1 MEKITFENNLKPLL
15 GPSSRQNQVQEGQ
28 EKSFGETLNS
38 ALNEVN
44 ALKREADE
52 AVKDLATGG
61 GNIHE
66 TMIAMEKASISF
78 QLMMQVRNKVVTA
91 YETIMRTGV

>member
-1 MEKITFENNLKPLL
+1 MEKITFESNLEPLV
-15 GPSSRQNQVQEGQ
+15 GPSPKQNQVQEGQ
-28 EKSFGETLNS
+28 NKSFGETLNG

-44 ALKREADE
+44 ALKREADQ

-78 QLMMQVRNKVVTA
+78 QLMMQVRNKVITA
-91 YETIMRTGV
+91 YETIMRTTV